1 MLNNKRWTRTLAA
14 LTIGAGLAGIAL
26 AEPYPGSMGSGMM
39 GGGYGPGMMGG
50 GQGAGMMGGYGQG
63 QMGPGMMS
71 GGYGQGMMGQGM
83 MGQGMMGQGMM
94 GGGYGQG
101 MMSGGHHGFGMMGQ
115 RDGLPGVTLDDAQRK
130 KANGIQ
136 DDLRRKRW
144 ELMGRT
150 MDEQIKLRDLYE
162 ADKRDPAAIG
172 AAYQRVFDLRRQ
184 MIEATVAAHN
194 KIEELLTPEQR
205 KSARDY
211 WGQSWR
217 GRMMGQ

>member
-83 MGQGMMGQGMM
+83 MGQGMMG
-94 GGGYGQG
+94 GGYGQG

-150 MDEQIKLRDLYE
+150 MDEQVKLRDLYDAE
-162 ADKRDPAAIG
+162 KRDPAAIG

-194 KIEELLTPEQR
+194 KIEGLLTPEQR
-205 KSARDY
+205 KTARDY

-217 GRMMGQ
+217 GRMMGN

>member
-26 AEPYPGSMGSGMM
+26 AEPNPGSMGSGMM

-50 GQGAGMMGGYGQG
+50 GQGAGMMGRCERG

-83 MGQGMMGQGMM
+83 MGGGYGPGMM

-101 MMSGGHHGFGMMGQ
+101 MMGQ
-115 RDGLPGVTLDDAQRK
+115 RDGLPGITLDDAQRK

-150 MDEQIKLRDLYE
+150 MDEQIKLRDLYDAE
-162 ADKRDPAAIG
+162 KRDPAAIG

-194 KIEELLTPEQR
+194 KIEGLLTPEQR
-205 KSARDY
+205 KTARDY

-217 GRMMGQ
+217 GRMMGN

>member
-1 MLNNKRWTRTLAA
+1 MLNNKRLTGVLVA
-14 LTIGAGLAGIAL
+14 LTIGAGVAGVAV
-26 AEPYPGSMGSGMM
+26 AQTYQGSMGSGMM
-39 GGGYGPGMMGG
+39 GGGYGPGMMMGG
-50 GQGAGMMGGYGQG
+50 GQGPGMMGGYGQG
-63 QMGPGMMS
+63 QMGPGMMG
-71 GGYGQGMMGQGM
+71 GGYGHGMMGQGM
-83 MGQGMMGQGMM
+83 MGSQQ
-94 GGGYGQG
+94 
-101 MMSGGHHGFGMMGQ
+101 S
-115 RDGLPGVTLDDAQRK
+115 LPGISLDDKQRK
-130 KANGIQ
+130 QHNAIQ

-150 MDEQIKLRDLYE
+150 MDEQVKLRDLYDAE
-162 ADKRDPAAIG
+162 KRDPAAIG

-217 GRMMGQ
+217 GRMMGN

>member
-1 MLNNKRWTRTLAA
+1 MLNNKRLRGVLVALA
-14 LTIGAGLAGIAL
+14 IGAGVAGVAV
-26 AEPYPGSMGSGMM
+26 AQTFQGSMGPGMM
-39 GGGYGPGMMGG
+39 GGGYGPGMMMGG
-50 GQGAGMMGGYGQG
+50 GQGQGMMGGYGQG
-63 QMGPGMMS
+63 QMGPGMMG
-71 GGYGQGMMGQGM
+71 GGY
-83 MGQGMMGQGMM
+83 GQGMM
-94 GGGYGQG
+94 GGGYG
-101 MMSGGHHGFGMMGQ
+101 HGMMGQ
-115 RDGLPGVTLDDAQRK
+115 GMMGWQQGLPGISLDDKQRK
-130 KANGIQ
+130 QHNAIQ

-150 MDEQIKLRDLYE
+150 MDEQAKLRDLYE

-205 KSARDY
+205 KTAREY

-217 GRMMGQ
+217 GRMMGN